1 MPRAAGCG
9 RVWRARLLG
18 ALIAGIAA
26 GATHAGS
33 GWIEVRDAGIR
44 ADLQFLADEGVIA
57 IPLNTWPM
65 PAAVVRDAL
74 DAASVRSASGN
85 DADVTDAASRV
96 RRWLEADSVDGLRF
110 GSYAAA
116 SDTPRLRELAAPWR
130 EGAEFGANAES
141 VGERVSGRLEVS
153 GTRARG
159 GEESLRVD
167 GSHLS
172 SEIAGWVVSANLLDR
187 HWGPSFESSLILS
200 DNARPMPALMLD
212 RASAKPFE
220 TKWLSWIGPWRATL
234 LAARMESERADVD
247 HPLFLGARL
256 EIQPKPWLNVGF
268 SRTAQAC
275 GRGRPC
281 NLSTLKDLLLG
292 NDNVGIDATSATE
305 PGNQMAGFD
314 VRIRSPWA
322 GLPVAVYSQMIG
334 EDESGYLPVKFLGQF
349 GVETWRV
356 LPGGGQLRAFLEYA
370 DTTCSFN
377 RPAPRFNCAYVQGVF
392 NREGYR
398 YRGRSIGHTA
408 DGDAELWS
416 AGLRWQTARSDEWNA
431 HLRTGTLNRDGGVD
445 ARNTVSAVAADYS
458 SASIGWRGARGWS
471 DLQIQLGVERY
482 EPPGGGGATGGFG
495 SVRLEKSW
503 R

>member
-1 MPRAAGCG
+1 M
-9 RVWRARLLG
+9 
-18 ALIAGIAA
+18 IATGPVGTAQA
-26 GATHAGS
+26 DS
-33 GWIEVRDAGIR
+33 GWIEVRDTAVR
-44 ADLQFLADEGVIA
+44 ADLQFLADEGVLT

-65 PAAVVRDAL
+65 PTAVVRDAL
-74 DAASVRSASGN
+74 DAAGVRGSSLN
-85 DADVTDAASRV
+85 DADITDTLSRV
-96 RRWLEADSVDGLRF
+96 RRWLERDASDGLRF
-110 GSYAAA
+110 GSYAAG
-116 SDTPRLRELAAPWR
+116 SDTPRLRELASPWR
-130 EGAEFGANAES
+130 EGAEFGGSAES
-141 VGERVSGRLEVS
+141 VGDRVSGRLEVS

-172 SEIAGWVVSANLLDR
+172 GELAGWVISANLLDR

-234 LAARMESERADVD
+234 LAARMEGERVDVD
-247 HPLFLGARL
+247 RPLFLGARL
-256 EIQPKPWLNVGF
+256 EIQPQPWLNIGF

-281 NLSTLKDLLLG
+281 NLTTLKDLLLG

-322 GLPVAVYSQMIG
+322 GIPIAVYSQMIG
-334 EDESGYLPVKFLGQF
+334 EDESGYLPVKYLGQF

-356 LPGGGQLRAFLEYA
+356 LPGGGHLRAFLEYA
-370 DTTCSFN
+370 DPTCSFN
-377 RPAPRFNCAYVQGVF
+377 RPEPRFNCAYVQGVF

-408 DGDAELWS
+408 DGDAEIWS
-416 AGLRWQTARSDEWNA
+416 AGLRWQTPRSDEWNA

-458 SASIGWRGARGWS
+458 SASIGWRGARGWG
-471 DLQIQLGVERY
+471 DLQVQLGVERY
-482 EPPGGGGATGGFG
+482 EPLAGGGATGGFG
-495 SVRLEKSW
+495 SVRLEKAW